1 MFVEMLEI
9 AIDQDSEQKE
19 RIVIEALDFLVNH
32 PSSSV
37 RTVLALNFQQFCYMK
52 GRPSKEKL
60 VGVFEEH
67 VTNSYQAEN

>member
-60 VGVFEEH
+60 VGILKS
-67 VTNSYQAEN
+67 T